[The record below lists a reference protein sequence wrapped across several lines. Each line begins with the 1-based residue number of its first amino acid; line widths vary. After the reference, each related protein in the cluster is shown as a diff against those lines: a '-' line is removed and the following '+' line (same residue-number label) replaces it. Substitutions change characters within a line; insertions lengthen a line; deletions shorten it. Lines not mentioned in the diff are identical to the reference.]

1 MDFLTSAVRL
11 FLGYRVRAIKRYAEE
26 GDSLQRHALKML
38 VKGRPNLFYDWLDTK
53 GKMGGQH
60 KIPRLSGSRKYMDE
74 LLDMNS
80 I

>member
-26 GDSLQRHALKML
+26 GGQPLQL
-38 VKGRPNLFYDWLDTK
+38 VKARPNLFYDWLDAK
-53 GKMGGQH
+53 GIIGGQH
-60 KIPRLSGSRKYMDE
+60 KIPRLSSSRKYMDE
-74 LLDMNS
+74 LLDMNA